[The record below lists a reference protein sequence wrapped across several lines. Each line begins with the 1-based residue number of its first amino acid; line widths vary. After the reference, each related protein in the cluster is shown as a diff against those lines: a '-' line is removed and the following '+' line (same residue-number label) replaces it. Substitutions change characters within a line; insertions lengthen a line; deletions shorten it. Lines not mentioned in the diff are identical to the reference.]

1 MTPGEI
7 SDTSHRLPLVR
18 LLTHAA
24 VVIPALAVLLALGV
38 WLSVRLGT
46 EDLSALPEQVARTIA
61 MEIRLPRAL
70 NAVIVGI
77 DLAVAG
83 VLLQAVMRNP
93 LAAPNI
99 IGVTAGAGLAATIVL
114 VILPGITAGLA
125 ETHLLRTHSGY
136 VLPAGAFIGALAA
149 GLVVYAISYR
159 PGSGA
164 SPIRMV
170 LAGIAITAM
179 LTAVTTY
186 LLIAYPDR
194 NQAAIQWLSGSLSGR
209 GWREFHF
216 VKWYSLGALLLVVP
230 LVRALDAL
238 RLGDDAA
245 RGLGVRVELVRFAA
259 LALACLLAASAVSVG
274 GNITFIG
281 LIVPHMLRLMLGS
294 RHTLLIPAAALGG
307 AVLLVYADLG
317 ARTVQR
323 PQELPVGVITALL
336 GGPYFIFLIS
346 ATRSIR

>member
-1 MTPGEI
+1 MPG
-7 SDTSHRLPLVR
+7 LVR
-18 LLTHAA
+18 WCMNAA
-24 VVIPALAVLLALGV
+24 VVIPALVLLLGLGI
-38 WLSVRLGT
+38 WLSVVYGT
-46 EDLSALPEQVARTIA
+46 ENLSELPEQVSRVISR
-61 MEIRLPRAL
+61 EIRLPRAL
-70 NAVIVGI
+70 CAAIVGI

-99 IGVTAGAGLAATIVL
+99 IGVTAGAGLAATIALVL
-114 VILPGITAGLA
+114 MPSVTATLPDD
-125 ETHLLRTHSGY
+125 HFLRTNSGAI
-136 VLPAGAFIGALAA
+136 LPAGAFLGALAA
-149 GLVVYAISYR
+149 GLTVYAISYR
-159 PGSGA
+159 PGAGA

-179 LTAVTTY
+179 LTALTTY

-194 NQAAIQWLSGSLSGR
+194 NQAAIQWLSGSLNGR
-209 GWREFHF
+209 GWSEVRF
-216 VKWYSLGALLLVVP
+216 VKWYSLAALLLVVP

-245 RGLGVRVELVRFAA
+245 KGLGVRVEFVRFSA

-294 RHTLLIPAAALGG
+294 RHTVLLPAAALGG

-323 PQELPVGVITALL
+323 PQELPVGMITALL

-346 ATRSIR
+346 TTRSIR

>member
-1 MTPGEI
+1 MTSAETLDARARPV
-7 SDTSHRLPLVR
+7 LVR
-18 LLTHAA
+18 LALHAG
-24 VVIPALAVLLALGV
+24 VVIPALAVVLALGV
-38 WLSVRLGT
+38 WLSVQYGT
-46 EDLSALPEQVARTIA
+46 EDLSALPEQVSRTIA
-61 MEIRLPRAL
+61 REIRLPRAL
-70 NAVIVGI
+70 NALIVGL

-99 IGVTAGAGLAATIVL
+99 IGVTAGAGLAATVVL
-114 VILPGITAGLA
+114 VLLPGVTAGLA
-125 ETHLLRTHSGY
+125 ETHVLRRHGGS
-136 VLPAGAFIGALAA
+136 VLPAGAFVGALAA

-164 SPIRMV
+164 SPMRMV

-209 GWREFHF
+209 GWGEFGF
-216 VKWYSLGALLLVVP
+216 VKWYSLGALVLVVP

-245 RGLGVRVELVRFAA
+245 RGLGVRVEVVRFAA
-259 LALACLLAASAVSVG
+259 LGLACLLTASAVSVG

-294 RHTLLIPAAALGG
+294 RHTVLIPAAALGG
-307 AVLLVYADLG
+307 AVLLVYADLL

-323 PQELPVGVITALL
+323 PEELPVGVITALL

-346 ATRSIR
+346 TTRSIR

>member
-1 MTPGEI
+1 MTLPDRSTPGFVRRC
-7 SDTSHRLPLVR
+7 TS
-18 LLTHAA
+18 AA
-24 VVIPALAVLLALGV
+24 VVIPALLVLLGLGV
-38 WLSVRLGT
+38 WLSVQFGT
-46 EDLSALPEQVARTIA
+46 ERLSTLPDQVARTITH
-61 MEIRLPRAL
+61 EIRLPRAL
-70 NAVIVGI
+70 CAVIVGVN
-77 DLAVAG
+77 LAVSG

-114 VILPGITAGLA
+114 VLMPSVTASLPDG
-125 ETHLLRTHSGY
+125 HFLRTNSGI

-159 PGSGA
+159 PGAGA

-179 LTAVTTY
+179 LTAFTTY

-194 NQAAIQWLSGSLSGR
+194 NQAAIQWLSGSLNGR
-209 GWREFHF
+209 GWSEVHF
-216 VKWYSLGALLLVVP
+216 VKWYSLAALVLVVP
-230 LVRALDAL
+230 MIPALDAL

-245 RGLGVRVELVRFAA
+245 KGLGVRVEFVRFAA
-259 LALACLLAASAVSVG
+259 LALACLLAACAVSVG

-294 RHTLLIPAAALGG
+294 RHTVLIPAAALGG

-323 PQELPVGVITALL
+323 PQELPVGMITALL
-336 GGPYFIFLIS
+336 GGPYFILLIS
-346 ATRSIR
+346 TTRSIR

>member
-1 MTPGEI
+1 MNEPDPARPGFL
-7 SDTSHRLPLVR
+7 RWCCRAV
-18 LLTHAA
+18 
-24 VVIPALAVLLALGV
+24 VVIPALLVLLGV
-38 WLSVRLGT
+38 GLWLSVAYGT
-46 EDLSALPEQVARTIA
+46 ENLAALPEQVARTISH
-61 MEIRLPRAL
+61 EIRLPRAL
-70 NAVIVGI
+70 CAAIVGL

-114 VILPGITAGLA
+114 VLMPSVTATLPEG
-125 ETHLLRTHSGY
+125 HFLRTNSGAI
-136 VLPAGAFIGALAA
+136 LPAGAFIGALAA
-149 GLVVYAISYR
+149 GLTVYAISYR
-159 PGSGA
+159 PGAGA

-179 LTAVTTY
+179 LTALTTY

-209 GWREFHF
+209 GWSEFGF
-216 VKWYSLGALLLVVP
+216 VKWYSLGALILVVP
-230 LVRALDAL
+230 LVRSLDAL

-245 RGLGVRVELVRFAA
+245 RGLGVRVELVRFSA

-294 RHTLLIPAAALGG
+294 KHTVLLPSAALGG

-323 PQELPVGVITALL
+323 PQELPVGMITALL

-346 ATRSIR
+346 TTRSIR